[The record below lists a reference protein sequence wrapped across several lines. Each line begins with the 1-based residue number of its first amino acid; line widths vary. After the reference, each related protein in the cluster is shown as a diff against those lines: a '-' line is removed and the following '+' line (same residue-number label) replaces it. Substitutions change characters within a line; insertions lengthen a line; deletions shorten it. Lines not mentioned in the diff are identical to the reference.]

1 MYSMYVM
8 CCLYEDV
15 CVSVSSPLDKRS
27 KGFIEHLID
36 SALGHNRYKHIH
48 SSSPS
53 CLVRMSNAL
62 RRIEAK
68 LAARSSPQR
77 SQSRGNYEKLK
88 IKKTDRIF
96 DRIQLIIAQLE
107 RRISPPRKVKDSA
120 LLVVLTPG
128 HSRSSVPPL
137 PCDPN

>member
-53 CLVRMSNAL
+53 CPCTDEQCSEKNRSQAGC
-62 RRIEAK
+62 AK
-68 LAARSSPQR
+68 LPAEITEQR
-77 SQSRGNYEKLK
+77 KL
-88 IKKTDRIF
+88 
-96 DRIQLIIAQLE
+96 
-107 RRISPPRKVKDSA
+107 
-120 LLVVLTPG
+120 
-128 HSRSSVPPL
+128 
-137 PCDPN
+137 